1 MAAGAVALAKV
12 PISVARALNPKGCPD
27 LPSQCTPGTS
37 LSWTSLLIPMTA
49 LRLFQIQCGSNS
61 AVNIP
66 ALQADPVLARSCPR
80 ALPVVDLLAEV
91 VEALVEFVE
100 LGFLPFDVGA
110 VLLELAGQGVGAR
123 LRP

>member
-1 MAAGAVALAKV
+1 M
-12 PISVARALNPKGCPD
+12 
-27 LPSQCTPGTS
+27 
-37 LSWTSLLIPMTA
+37 
-49 LRLFQIQCGSNS
+49 
-61 AVNIP
+61 
-66 ALQADPVLARSCPR
+66 
-80 ALPVVDLLAEV
+80 VDLLAEI